1 MAKVAMEIGIGAGLA
16 AASFFVPGSGFAI
29 GALQVSD
36 KVAAALGP
44 ALLGMGGSM
53 MLSGVSEMMA
63 SKPSAGVTGTVK
75 SPVSPHVIVYGRAMV
90 GGTLLYRTENNYTGG
105 TTTSSN
111 KQLHQMFVLAAHPCA
126 LSKGYQ
132 IWVNQ
137 KPLPTTFGTTDS
149 ATSNWVSYNETQK
162 TSSISS
168 LSVDSD
174 GVGTLLLS
182 SDIGNLDGTQIQIK
196 NCSPSKLNG
205 KFILTRGTDDYHYTY
220 TAGVAA
226 TACTS
231 LGSVATLYPQYSN
244 KLKGQVQN
252 GAQTSTC
259 SWILDCG
266 TDWPATAVG
275 YGYTT
280 AYCQAGYDSS
290 VFSGI
295 PNIQWLIYGKNDILD
310 FRTSSSGWTDN
321 SALIIADYLMLSR
334 ARGGFGLSESDLDLS
349 SFKTAANTC
358 DETITLID
366 GSTESRYRCNGT
378 IMVNKG
384 RGAILQDLLSSCA
397 GRITVNGGKF
407 GLQVGVAQTP
417 VMTLTA
423 DMFIGGITYKPKKT
437 ITSLFNAVKG
447 TYTSPENL
455 YMPSDYPAYLQD
467 SEHEYS
473 SDQFLAQD
481 GSERIYGEL
490 SLLFTQSSAMAQR
503 LAKIHLLRSRYQKTI
518 SVTCD
523 MRTYQLV
530 AGDWCYLTFP
540 RYGFKDAQFEVQKS
554 GLVIANNTLAVQLDL
569 QQVDDDI
576 FSFNINEQL
585 TPQGYTYPN
594 ASPVIDDPTGLTVYS
609 GLGDSAGGLPCTVS
623 YQSDGTA
630 INSLYVQWDL
640 PTDPAVETVQV
651 QYQLSGSSSW
661 MALVDLNASTNN
673 TTIPHVSTGDTY
685 YVRVRFKTYA
695 GVYSDWVENGG
706 ETVSSTYSATT
717 TSTTELDASAL
728 TATALSDGTAA
739 ISVSS
744 PLTFSISG
752 VSFSVT
758 PSNTTITG
766 LSQKTLYYVYYVDKS
781 FAAST
786 CTLVVTTTQS
796 DFSGLNGYFYVGS
809 ITTPSYSTTYY
820 PSTYSDSGSSTTAN
834 PAYAYDGNTGTA
846 ATVRSVEITTTTKD
860 VD

>member
-1 MAKVAMEIGIGAGLA
+1 MAKVAMEVGIGAGLA
-16 AASFFVPGSGFAI
+16 AASFFVPGSSFAI
-29 GALQVSD
+29 GALQVSS
-36 KVAAALGP
+36 KAAAALSTG
-44 ALLGMGGSM
+44 LLSMGGSM
-53 MLSGVSEMMA
+53 MLSGIAESMA
-63 SKPSAGVTGTVK
+63 AKPSAGVTGTVK

-137 KPLPTTFGTTDS
+137 KPLPTNFGTNDS
-149 ATSNWVSYNETQK
+149 ATYNWVSYNENQK
-162 TSSISS
+162 TSSIAS
-168 LSVDSD
+168 LSVDGD
-174 GVGTLLLS
+174 GVGTIVLS
-182 SDIGNLDGTQIQIK
+182 SNIGNLDGTQIQIK

-205 KFILTRGTDDYHYTY
+205 KFILTRGTDNYHYTY

-244 KLKGQVQN
+244 KLSGQIQD
-252 GAQTSTC
+252 GTQTSTC
-259 SWILDCG
+259 PRILDCG

-275 YGYTT
+275 YGYTM

-310 FRTSSSGWTDN
+310 FRTSSKGWTDN

-334 ARGGFGLSESDLDLS
+334 ARGGFGLSESDLDLA
-349 SFKTAANTC
+349 SFKTAANIC
-358 DETITLID
+358 DETLTLID
-366 GSTESRYRCNGT
+366 GSTEYRYRTNGT

-384 RGAILQDLLSSCA
+384 RGAILENLLSSCA

-407 GLQVGVAQTP
+407 GLQAGVAQTP

-437 ITSLFNAVKG
+437 VTSLINAVKG

-467 SEHEYS
+467 SEHEYA

-481 GSERIYGEL
+481 GGERIYGEL

-523 MRTYQLV
+523 MRAYRLT

-540 RYGFKDAQFEVQKS
+540 RYGFKIAQFEVQKS

-609 GLGDSAGGLPCTVS
+609 GLGDSASGLPCTVS

-630 INSLYVQWDL
+630 INSLYVQWNL

-706 ETVSSTYSATT
+706 ETVSSTYSAST
-717 TSTTELDASAL
+717 TSTDELDPSAL
-728 TATALSDGTAA
+728 TATALSDGTAV

-766 LSQKTLYYVYYVDKS
+766 LSQKTLYYVYYVDKT

-786 CTLVVTTTQS
+786 CTLVVTTNQA
-796 DFSGLNGYFYVGS
+796 DFYGLNGYFYVGR
-809 ITTPSYSTTYY
+809 ITTPSYTTTYY

-834 PAYAYDGNTGTA
+834 PAYAYDGNTSTG
-846 ATVRSVEITTTTKD
+846 ATVRSVSITTT
-860 VD
+860 V